1 MNQNCQEFNVD
12 CVDEKMKKRV
22 GWMFWGSFTGSEKG
36 PCLFWEKEWKSIDS
50 QKYCEKIVPLIDGM
64 VSLRPWISVMQ
75 DNAPAHASEVTRE
88 ELKQRN
94 ISPIFWPPNSP
105 DLNPIE
111 NVWDMM
117 KGYIQFNYPSL
128 GGGKQRT
135 HDALRSIVKE
145 AWDSVS
151 SADLVRLIKSM
162 PARCQAVVDADGG
175 PTKY

>member
-1 MNQNCQEFNVD
+1 M
-12 CVDEKMKKRV
+12 
-22 GWMFWGSFTGSEKG
+22 
-36 PCLFWEKEWKSIDS
+36 I
-50 QKYCEKIVPLIDGM
+50 
-64 VSLRPWISVMQ
+64 
-75 DNAPAHASEVTRE
+75 
-88 ELKQRN
+88 
-94 ISPIFWPPNSP
+94 
-105 DLNPIE
+105 
-111 NVWDMM
+111 

>member
-1 MNQNCQEFNVD
+1 
-12 CVDEKMKKRV
+12 
-22 GWMFWGSFTGSEKG
+22 
-36 PCLFWEKEWKSIDS
+36 
-50 QKYCEKIVPLIDGM
+50 
-64 VSLRPWISVMQ
+64 MQ
-75 DNAPAHASEVTRE
+75 DNAPAHAFEVKRE
-88 ELKQRN
+88 ELKQWN

-117 KGYIQFNYPSL
+117 KGYIQLNYPSL

-162 PARCQAVVDADGG
+162 PARSQAVVDADGG